1 MIRKCHLA
9 MIVLA
14 ATAALTVAACAGSPS
29 GGVNTSQGLVGTMTP
44 GQGYLQIMGPAN
56 QAAHRFNKT
65 ASTYTDT
72 TTASVVAR
80 DAAPLAEAIRTA
92 RNDLLSANVNWRDR
106 YSSPRPPAHTQQDVK
121 ELLKALGGLYGDL
134 VPVGAAKTSF
144 STANWT
150 KQLAHDGARV
160 RAAATIVRADLRLPP
175 ARASSF

>member
-1 MIRKCHLA
+1 

-92 RNDLLSANVNWRDR
+92 RNDLLSANVNWWDR

-150 KQLAHDGARV
+150 RQLAHDGARA

>member
-1 MIRKCHLA
+1 
-9 MIVLA
+9 
-14 ATAALTVAACAGSPS
+14 
-29 GGVNTSQGLVGTMTP
+29 MTP

-92 RNDLLSANVNWRDR
+92 RNDLLNANVNWRDR
-106 YSSPRPPAHTQQDVK
+106 YWSPRPPAHTQQDVK

-150 KQLAHDGARV
+150 RQLAHDGARA
-160 RAAATIVRADLRLPP
+160 RAPATIVRADLRLPP